1 MAIMKDFDMRKPFS
15 YFFVYLCIHRV
26 MLTIVQIFWGSEV
39 TMSKERKEEY
49 INPYTDFGFKKLF
62 EQAEIAKYT
71 NAERQQYEASLKEYW
86 DYTSTMETAFRKGKK
101 EGEKKGRQVEK
112 TETAR
117 KMKSMGFDAETI
129 AKITG
134 LTVEEIDWF

>member
-1 MAIMKDFDMRKPFS
+1 MTLYEKF
-15 YFFVYLCIHRV
+15 
-26 MLTIVQIFWGSEV
+26 
-39 TMSKERKEEY
+39 
-49 INPYTDFGFKKLF
+49 F

-86 DYTSTMETAFRKGKK
+86 DYTSTMETAFRKGEK
-101 EGEKKGRQVEK
+101 EGRQEEK